1 MTTEPVN
8 AAGLGMALGFL
19 KLVVDDLEAM
29 ATFYSEAF
37 GFAVRDRIDMP
48 EIEEVMLVQ
57 PGQTF
62 NLVLLRWKD
71 GRALTIGNA
80 HGPIGM
86 TTRSVDQTFAHARA
100 SGATVE
106 REPYDLGPM
115 RIAFVLD
122 PEGHEIELI
131 EFKAAAKPVRITS

>member
-1 MTTEPVN
+1 MTTEPVKT
-8 AAGLGMALGFL
+8 AGLGMALGFL

-29 ATFYSEAF
+29 VTFYGEAF

-48 EIEEVMLVQ
+48 EIEEAMLVQ

-71 GRALTIGNA
+71 GRTLTIGNA

-86 TTRSVDQTFAHARA
+86 TTRSVDQTFAHALA
-100 SGATVE
+100 SGATAE
-106 REPYDLGPM
+106 RQPYDLGPM

-131 EFKAAAKPVRITS
+131 EFKPTEKPARTAS

>member
-1 MTTEPVN
+1 MTVVPAK
-8 AAGLGMALGFL
+8 AAEAGIALGFL

-29 ATFYSEAF
+29 VSFYTAAF
-37 GFAVRDRIDMP
+37 GFVVRDRIDLP
-48 EIEEVMLVQ
+48 ELEEAMLVQ

-71 GRALTIGNA
+71 GRALTVGNA

-86 TTRSVDQTFAHARA
+86 TTRNLDQTFAHAVA
-100 SGATVE
+100 SGATPE
-106 REPYDLGPM
+106 REPYGLGAM
-115 RIAFVLD
+115 RIAFVFD

-131 EFKAAAKPVRITS
+131 QFNTADRPAHTPA

>member
-1 MTTEPVN
+1 MTTEPVKT
-8 AAGLGMALGFL
+8 AGLGMALGFL
-19 KLVVDDLEAM
+19 KLVVDDLETM
-29 ATFYSEAF
+29 VTFYSEAF
-37 GFAVRDRIDMP
+37 GFAVRDRIDML
-48 EIEEVMLVQ
+48 EIEEAMLVQ

-71 GRALTIGNA
+71 GRTLTIGNA

-86 TTRSVDQTFAHARA
+86 TTRSVDQTFAHALA
-100 SGATVE
+100 SGATAE
-106 REPYDLGPM
+106 RQPYDLGPM

-131 EFKAAAKPVRITS
+131 EFKPADNPARIAS

>member
-1 MTTEPVN
+1 MTIEPVK
-8 AAGLGMALGFL
+8 APRLGMALSFL

-29 ATFYSEAF
+29 VAFYSEAF

-48 EIEEVMLVQ
+48 EIEETMLVQ

-71 GRALTIGNA
+71 GRALTIGNS

-86 TTRSVDQTFAHARA
+86 TTRSVDQTFAHALA
-100 SGATVE
+100 SGAISE
-106 REPYDLGPM
+106 RQPYDLGAM

-131 EFKAAAKPVRITS
+131 EFRPADKPAHIPS

>member
-1 MTTEPVN
+1 MTTELEQT
-8 AAGLGMALGFL
+8 AGLGMALGFL

-29 ATFYSEAF
+29 MVFYSKAF
-37 GFAVRDRIDMP
+37 GFAVRDRIDMQ
-48 EIEEVMLVQ
+48 EIEEAMLVQ

-71 GRALTIGNA
+71 GRPLTIGNA

-86 TTRSVDQTFAHARA
+86 TTRNVDQTFAHALA
-100 SGATVE
+100 NGATAQ
-106 REPYDLGPM
+106 RQPYDLGIM

-131 EFKAAAKPVRITS
+131 EFKPADKSARIAS